1 MRKSSN
7 LHCLQI
13 AFVST
18 TAEGYKQT
26 RQWVNYHR
34 VIGVTHFYLFVDGVA
49 ARPEV
54 CFSLLSPDWHVHL
67 SQMKAVYVLSVLDSC
82 ESFPPDLE
90 S

>member
-1 MRKSSN
+1 MQRHVCFQQV
-7 LHCLQI
+7 LDLQI

-26 RQWVNYHR
+26 KQWVNYHR

-54 CFSLLSPDWHVHL
+54 AFLLLLSK
-67 SQMKAVYVLSVLDSC
+67 SRFAAVSRS
-82 ESFPPDLE
+82 S
-90 S
+90 

>member
-1 MRKSSN
+1 MVVA
-7 LHCLQI
+7 QI

-26 RQWVNYHR
+26 KQWVSYHR

-54 CFSLLSPDWHVHL
+54 AFLLLPSEFDLANISGVVSAQV
-67 SQMKAVYVLSVLDSC
+67 SQ
-82 ESFPPDLE
+82 
-90 S
+90 